1 MKTIENLLLKAC
13 GYTVS
18 ILALFYFAGTV
29 SDFTN
34 AFIDFKTFLVILL
47 FGTMISLS
55 ELILKAPKLHKLLK
69 LLIHY
74 LVLFCAFTVIFVLS
88 GNIAKKGAGA
98 IFSSL
103 IIFTFFYVLMF
114 LASYFVRKAIKK
126 MDKHLDKNGKKKV
139 PQKKKNEYK
148 SLYKEED

>member
-74 LVLFCAFTVIFVLS
+74 IVLVLS